1 MEVLMDAI
9 RLTQDNPWGDSA
21 SNTSKSNVQDIF
33 STKSKKKGG
42 GFRGPNLPTAIHIS
56 PFWVLLSAAILWLA
70 SGFYQIEP
78 YEQGLV
84 LRFGEWVRT
93 SEQGIHYHLP
103 FPFER
108 VITVDVTSTRKLEI
122 GFRNPNESHMLT
134 GDRNIVDVS
143 VIVQWNIKDAEKYV
157 FSIHNPKSVI
167 KAATESALREVVGKT
182 PIDTTITSGR
192 SEIQAK
198 TKFLVQKILD
208 AYASGIHVS
217 EVNLDQ
223 VNPPEEVIE
232 SFRAVEKA
240 EAYQKQ
246 VINQAESYRNNI
258 VPKARGQAAQIREK
272 ANGYKQAAIA
282 RAKGDVSY
290 FDALSKE
297 HKKHPKLLENR
308 MYFETMEKVLKNAN
322 KVIVNGSN
330 TNLLPHMKLPAIK
343 ERS

>member
-1 MEVLMDAI
+1 MDAT
-9 RLTQDNPWGDSA
+9 RLKSDNPWGESSSD
-21 SNTSKSNVQDIF
+21 NKKSNVQDIF
-33 STKSKKKGG
+33 STKKSQKGG
-42 GFRGPNLPTAIHIS
+42 GFGGGSNFSAPGNIS
-56 PFWVLLSAAILWLA
+56 PIWVMAGILIFWLA

-103 FPFER
+103 APFER

-122 GFRNPNESHMLT
+122 GFNKQNESHMLT

-143 VIVQWNIKDAEKYV
+143 VIVQWNIKDPENYV
-157 FSIHNPKSVI
+157 FNIHNPKAAI

-192 SEIQAK
+192 SEIQTK
-198 TKFLVQKILD
+198 TKTLVQKILD
-208 AYASGIHVS
+208 SYKSGIHIA

-223 VNPPEEVIE
+223 VNPPKEVID

-246 VINQAESYRNNI
+246 VVNQAESYRNNI
-258 VPKARGQAAQIREK
+258 VPKARGQAAQITEK
-272 ANGYKQAAIA
+272 AMGYKQAAIA

-290 FDALSKE
+290 FDSLSAE

-308 MYFETMEKVLKNAN
+308 MYFETMEKVLKDAN
-322 KVIVNGSN
+322 KVIVNGGN
-330 TNLLPHMKLPAIK
+330 TNLLPHMKLPAIQ